1 MISED
6 GAPFDLIGERY
17 DESFVDRAA
26 QLEAGEWLIE
36 QLPAGARVLDHG
48 CGSGSP
54 TAVQLAKAGLTVTGV
69 DESSGMLELA
79 GQRVPTGEFLRR
91 DLRELGPDLGEFDAV
106 VSFFALL
113 MLPRQDVVLV
123 LRGLRERLRGPGLLV
138 LAMVEGDFDAFPLSF
153 LGVPIKVTAF
163 PAEQLRQL
171 VVQAGFEIVDLREVD
186 VEAEQGRIERQQY
199 LRARAV

>member
-69 DESSGMLELA
+69 DESSRMLELA
-79 GQRVPTGEFLRR
+79 GQRAPTGEFLRR
-91 DLRELGPDLGEFDAV
+91 DLRELGPDLGQFDAV

-138 LAMVEGDFDAFPLSF
+138 LAMVEGSGIWRYSRGAWHRQLSMGHSRSQVF
-153 LGVPIKVTAF
+153 SLAWPAAARSATRLL
-163 PAEQLRQL
+163 PAELPCPRTTRHSALR
-171 VVQAGFEIVDLREVD
+171 
-186 VEAEQGRIERQQY
+186 
-199 LRARAV
+199 

>member
-69 DESSGMLELA
+69 DESSRMLELA

-91 DLRELGPDLGEFDAV
+91 DLRELGADLGQFDAV

-113 MLPRQDVVLV
+113 MLPRQDVVSV

-163 PAEQLRQL
+163 PLEQLRQL
-171 VVQAGFEIVDLREVD
+171 VVQAGFEVLDLREVD
-186 VEAEQGRIERQQY
+186 VAAEQGRIERQQY